1 MDSAIGAAK
10 WVLGKA
16 LAPVTDGLL
25 ESWAASAQLDRNIN
39 ALKMELLYAHGM
51 LENAQ
56 GRGIHGVALKELLRQ
71 LEQLAYGADD
81 VLDELEYFR
90 IQDAL
95 KGTFHAAN
103 VNAVGSVQGLRIN
116 VEHTARHVASK
127 LKCLPCFGAVSRG
140 GDQEND
146 GSRLH
151 LCVRRGISSSP
162 PTPAS
167 KGVVKKVDGRCMPKV
182 ISSARNTAHTFG
194 KHFPC
199 YSPISVH
206 GDDALETPEVMFDR
220 VQMST
225 TMMDMVVQLK
235 EVCAKVSIILNL
247 DLFGSSR
254 SHTQEIAINRSKT
267 TSEITEPK
275 LYGRDDQKKKIIE
288 GIVSGDYCPDQLNV
302 LPFFGPGGIG
312 KTTFTQHIC
321 QEVNSHFQASIWI
334 CVSLDF
340 SADRLAQEIVNK
352 IGGEE
357 GKTSAEELIPQRLKA
372 KRFLLVLDDV
382 WTYREDEWDKLIA
395 ILRKVESKGNL
406 IIVTTRIP
414 KVAQMVRTTN
424 CELKLERLDDAST
437 MRFFK
442 ACVFGNKQQ
451 PWKEHPE
458 LSETGHEV
466 VRHLKG
472 SPLATKTVGRLLRNQ
487 LTLEHWRKVLQSKE
501 WELQTGEND
510 IMPALKLSYDYL
522 PFHLKQLF
530 VYCALFPEDY
540 EFDSKEL
547 VQLWIGLGI
556 LYPCDQN
563 RRIEDVGLDHLRE
576 LVNYGFFK
584 KDKKKKDGRY
594 FYVIHDL
601 FHELATKVSSYECVS
616 ICSSNVRSV
625 HISPS
630 VRHLSI
636 IVNFKDVNDRM
647 TLDEYKKD
655 LKALSKRLKV
665 ENLRTLMLF
674 GRYHGSFAKTFG
686 DLFRKAK
693 SLRTIFLS
701 GASYPTENIL
711 HNFSETIHL
720 RYLRIEPRDWRC
732 NIELPSTLFRF
743 YHLEIINIEKW
754 NGPVS
759 IRQITSLVKLRHFL
773 VPENMPQV
781 HSDISEVGKLKLL
794 SQLRRF
800 EVGKEING
808 FELSQLEQLT
818 ELGGSLSIYNL
829 EKVKEKGAQGKEIR
843 PIHRNYLSELTL
855 EWGVNRSNKF
865 PTREENVLENLI
877 PHSELRDLCIRGHG
891 GTSCPT
897 WLGENIFVK
906 NLESLHL
913 DDVSWKTFPPL
924 GEFWSVDKPR
934 DECKSCSIS
943 SPSFQNN
950 IHEKKGFNN
959 LKRLVFVNI
968 PKLTKWAG
976 NQTCGLFSRLEV
988 LIIEDCP
995 ELIELPF
1002 SCSACSQPEQEGGN
1016 MTCFPK
1022 LRELK
1027 IVRCPNLR
1035 TMPPI
1040 PWTHDPCSIEIAQT
1054 GTKFVN
1060 LTYAERKY
1068 GKPGLC
1074 LEIWA
1079 ADGTDSL
1086 FWSEFDFFNLSHLK
1100 ELTITNCPPLPLDKI
1115 QMLTSLQH
1123 LNIRGCSSIVMSPI
1137 RGESHVLYQV
1147 PVEEL
1152 SISQSGASGKEL
1164 TQLLCHFPK
1173 LTGLH
1178 IVFCE
1183 KITELGVSEQ
1193 QSGAQQQQ
1201 TAEGGLLL
1209 LPTQLQK
1216 LILQHCRQLRILPNS
1231 GGDNNEAAGGLQRLH
1246 SLREVSSENCPNLL
1260 SSYSGSSS
1268 CFPFPAFL
1276 QKLKLSNLEELHLAL
1291 TNLANLDELHLSDM
1305 KDLTNLSIRSSPKLH
1320 TLNIQNSSGVLSVSI
1335 CNLLSTSL
1343 TTLVIEGSREVEPI
1357 PGEALLLLTSLQ
1369 VLEFLSCDKLQ
1380 SLPAGLH
1387 TLSYINYL
1395 CIYGCP
1401 SLQSLPKEGLPRSL
1415 QRLRILGCS
1424 MKSLP
1429 KDSLPSTLKQLLISS
1444 CSELEL
1450 LPTFSDGA
1458 SLQKLEIWNCP
1469 AIKSVPKDALPS
1481 SLQELVIRMCP
1492 GIKSFPEDRLQ
1503 KFLRVLDVSDDNSE
1517 ELKRQCRRLTGT
1529 IPIIRA

>member
-563 RRIEDVGLDHLRE
+563 RRIEDVGLDHLRSSQE
-576 LVNYGFFK
+576 IGDATSNY
-584 KDKKKKDGRY
+584 
-594 FYVIHDL
+594 
-601 FHELATKVSSYECVS
+601 
-616 ICSSNVRSV
+616 
-625 HISPS
+625 
-630 VRHLSI
+630 
-636 IVNFKDVNDRM
+636 
-647 TLDEYKKD
+647 
-655 LKALSKRLKV
+655 
-665 ENLRTLMLF
+665 
-674 GRYHGSFAKTFG
+674 
-686 DLFRKAK
+686 
-693 SLRTIFLS
+693 
-701 GASYPTENIL
+701 
-711 HNFSETIHL
+711 
-720 RYLRIEPRDWRC
+720 
-732 NIELPSTLFRF
+732 
-743 YHLEIINIEKW
+743 
-754 NGPVS
+754 
-759 IRQITSLVKLRHFL
+759 
-773 VPENMPQV
+773 
-781 HSDISEVGKLKLL
+781 
-794 SQLRRF
+794 
-800 EVGKEING
+800 
-808 FELSQLEQLT
+808 
-818 ELGGSLSIYNL
+818 
-829 EKVKEKGAQGKEIR
+829 
-843 PIHRNYLSELTL
+843 
-855 EWGVNRSNKF
+855 
-865 PTREENVLENLI
+865 
-877 PHSELRDLCIRGHG
+877 
-891 GTSCPT
+891 
-897 WLGENIFVK
+897 
-906 NLESLHL
+906 
-913 DDVSWKTFPPL
+913 
-924 GEFWSVDKPR
+924 
-934 DECKSCSIS
+934 
-943 SPSFQNN
+943 
-950 IHEKKGFNN
+950 
-959 LKRLVFVNI
+959 
-968 PKLTKWAG
+968 
-976 NQTCGLFSRLEV
+976 
-988 LIIEDCP
+988 
-995 ELIELPF
+995 
-1002 SCSACSQPEQEGGN
+1002 
-1016 MTCFPK
+1016 
-1022 LRELK
+1022 
-1027 IVRCPNLR
+1027 
-1035 TMPPI
+1035 
-1040 PWTHDPCSIEIAQT
+1040 
-1054 GTKFVN
+1054 
-1060 LTYAERKY
+1060 
-1068 GKPGLC
+1068 
-1074 LEIWA
+1074 
-1079 ADGTDSL
+1079 
-1086 FWSEFDFFNLSHLK
+1086 
-1100 ELTITNCPPLPLDKI
+1100 
-1115 QMLTSLQH
+1115 QH